1 MQGKDWQDAMLDF
14 SNELKQLSKHGVDCE
29 GIELTESE
37 IETYY
42 KCRKMLHGW
51 MGVYDLT
58 FDLRFDRMKQ
68 KEYKP
73 TRQDKS
79 RSGNGSYWHND
90 TGNSNSLNFSNQF
103 NF

>member
-1 MQGKDWQDAMLDF
+1 MLDF
-14 SNELKQLSKHGVDCE
+14 SNELKQLSKHGFDNY
-29 GIELTESE
+29 GKELTESE
-37 IETYY
+37 IETYH

-51 MGVYDLT
+51 MEVYDLT

-79 RSGNGSYWHND
+79 RAEDGSYRHND
-90 TGNSNSLNFSNQF
+90 TGNSSSLNFSNQF